1 MTSIKKSTRTVIK
14 KTTQLQI
21 GAVVSILSLANVG
34 DARGQQIVK
43 AISQDKSCEVIAK
56 VISGDLR
63 YQPLSKLCQ
72 EDEVKAV
79 NGSRVKVF
87 CYPRGSVLEIP
98 NGSVGKH
105 CSPLSN
111 IERRG
116 CTTVARRNCINPKG
130 REEDSLPRLLNP
142 YGVVQ
147 VNPRPLL
154 SWSSIKTAT
163 SYNVRVKGIGV
174 DWELEVKG
182 NSLPY
187 PADQPAMKPGNVY
200 TVDIM
205 AIRQDV
211 ALVSNPSPL
220 ILLAADK
227 TQEITKTIDILK
239 SLQQTPDDLAIDT
252 DAVYEAQNLVHNSIE
267 VLNAR
272 VEAGSTNPKIY
283 RLLGDRYMI
292 AKLPQQANQAYWK
305 AKVFAQKSNNV
316 LEMALA
322 QAGIKIVQERISHQ
336 QE

>member
-1 MTSIKKSTRTVIK
+1 MISIKKSAREVIK
-14 KTTQLQI
+14 KTKQLQI
-21 GAVVSILSLANVG
+21 GAVVSIFSLINVG
-34 DARGQQIVK
+34 DAWSQQIVK
-43 AISQDKSCEVIAK
+43 TISQDKSCDFIAK
-56 VISGDLR
+56 VISGDVR
-63 YQPLSKLCQ
+63 HQPLTKLCQ
-72 EDEVKAV
+72 EDEVKSA
-79 NGSRVKVF
+79 NGSRVKIF
-87 CYPRGSVLEIP
+87 CYPRGSVLEVP

-130 REEDSLPRLLNP
+130 TEEENLPRLINP
-142 YGVVQ
+142 YGVVI

-163 SYNVRVKGIGV
+163 SYNVQVKGIGV
-174 DWELEVKG
+174 DWEVEVEG

-187 PADQPAMKPGNVY
+187 PAAMPAMKPGNVY

-205 AIRQDV
+205 AMRQNV
-211 ALVSNPSPL
+211 PLVSNPSAL

-227 TQEITKTIDILK
+227 TQEIAKTINILK
-239 SLQQTPDDLAIDT
+239 SLQQSPDELAIDM

-272 VEAGSTNPKIY
+272 AEAGSTNPKIY

-292 AKLPQQANQAYWK
+292 AKWPQQANQAYWK
-305 AKVFAQKSNNV
+305 AKVLAQKSSNDPE
-316 LEMALA
+316 LALA
-322 QAGIKIVQERISHQ
+322 QAGIEMANGTATRR
-336 QE
+336 